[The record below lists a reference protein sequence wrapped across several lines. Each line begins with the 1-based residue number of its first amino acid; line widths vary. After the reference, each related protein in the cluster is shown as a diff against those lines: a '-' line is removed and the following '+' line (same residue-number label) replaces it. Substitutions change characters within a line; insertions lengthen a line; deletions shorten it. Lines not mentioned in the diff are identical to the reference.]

1 MTSAEGTTTTRRLI
15 VAGVDGS
22 ESSLAALRW
31 AMRQAELTGAPL
43 EIVSAWEWPVSWGWQ
58 PPIPPGYD
66 PADEA
71 RRQLDKAISAVL
83 TPGDAT
89 EARRT
94 VIEGN
99 PAPVLEALSKTA
111 DLIVIGS
118 HGHGEFAGMLLGSVS
133 QHCITHCHCP
143 VVVIRGT
150 GRRARPDDEADS
162 SSPSSSASRDTR
174 VNARSVLERL
184 DEAESMELLANGGGG
199 AAGLHQPVRAH
210 GAAGRVQDRRRVAH
224 LGHVEPR

>member
-1 MTSAEGTTTTRRLI
+1 MTSADGTTTTRRPI

-118 HGHGEFAGMLLGSVS
+118 HGHGEFAGMLLGSVALVAGS
-133 QHCITHCHCP
+133 IDLILNVFEKHSPLGFCFSLGGDGVHCCT
-143 VVVIRGT
+143 
-150 GRRARPDDEADS
+150 S
-162 SSPSSSASRDTR
+162 
-174 VNARSVLERL
+174 
-184 DEAESMELLANGGGG
+184 
-199 AAGLHQPVRAH
+199 
-210 GAAGRVQDRRRVAH
+210 
-224 LGHVEPR
+224 